1 MKRYI
6 AQTTIAL
13 LQALILIF
21 MAPAFIVVFVVI
33 AAYSAF
39 RASYDWLSLH
49 GVYGGN
55 EQAKRKADWRV
66 S

>member
-1 MKRYI
+1 MKRYL
-6 AQTTIAL
+6 AQTTIAM
-13 LQALILIF
+13 LQGLILIF

-49 GVYGGN
+49 GVYGGDKN
-55 EQAKRKADWRV
+55 AQDRAKWRV

>member
-21 MAPAFIVVFVVI
+21 MAPAFVVVFVVI
-33 AAYSAF
+33 AAYSAC
-39 RASYDWLSLH
+39 RTSYDWLSLH
-49 GVYGGN
+49 GVYGGDKTA
-55 EQAKRKADWRV
+55 QDRAKWRA